1 MERGAMT
8 DPYVHISVQKD
19 GLVQIGDDSRIW
31 SYTQLGE
38 NVSIGKNTTIGRNVY
53 LGPRVSIGNNCKIQN
68 NALIYEPA
76 IVSDGVFIGPGAIL
90 TNDKFPRAVNV
101 DGTLKT
107 TDDWM
112 PVGVQIKFG
121 ASIGAGAICVA
132 PVTIGEWSVVAAG
145 SVVVKDVLPYALVA
159 GVPARRIGWV
169 GINGNPLKQI
179 GDYLFECPATDFKYL
194 ETSDGTL
201 KKI

>member
-1 MERGAMT
+1 MT